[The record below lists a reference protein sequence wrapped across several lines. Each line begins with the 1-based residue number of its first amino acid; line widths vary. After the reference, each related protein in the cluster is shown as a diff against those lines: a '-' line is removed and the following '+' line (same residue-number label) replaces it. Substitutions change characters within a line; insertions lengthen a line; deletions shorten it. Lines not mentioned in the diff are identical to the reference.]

1 MALDRETL
9 IINLLF
15 GIKDFRMKHPT
26 FLKICI
32 CIFLKYMVFFLFLMF
47 KSKNYYFISPDI
59 RDASDLFYY
68 LWLLLSLP
76 VLAIMTFG
84 VPLYYSF
91 GVKSILLF
99 FLIVLLLIAGEYF
112 LYTYL
117 ASSLD
122 FTNAL
127 YNALFTILFFGLFF
141 YKEIRFMFM
150 KRKPV

>member
-1 MALDRETL
+1 
-9 IINLLF
+9 
-15 GIKDFRMKHPT
+15 
-26 FLKICI
+26 
-32 CIFLKYMVFFLFLMF
+32 MF